1 MKYDVIIIGSG
12 LGGLEC
18 GLILARHGQ
27 RVLVLEQGAVP
38 GGCLQNYRR
47 RELTFDTGFHYVG
60 GLDEGQSL
68 HAAFKYLG
76 LLDLPWHRLDADGF
90 DRVSIGGRTFAFVEG
105 YDDFARQLAEEFP
118 SGRIALRR
126 YAKLLKRSSAGQF
139 AALNP
144 HADGFPAFSS
154 ELMATSA
161 WHYLKENIRNPL
173 LINVLSGT
181 SLKMELR
188 KESLPL
194 FTFLHGN
201 GSFIE
206 SSWRLKGDGSQ
217 IIKSLAEGIYAQG
230 GEIIYNAKVQELV
243 EKDGKLTCAVCANGE
258 RYEGGLFISDIHP
271 AQTCGLLRRSNLIKS
286 AYRNRINNL
295 ENTFGMFT
303 VSLRIRPRGLR
314 YFNYNHYIYREP
326 NMWDFY
332 QDNTCVGGV
341 LVSCRVPEDGSEYT
355 GQVDLLTPMLW
366 EQCKSWNYTQTGK
379 RDSDYKAMK
388 KRMADEC
395 IELAECFLPGLR
407 EQSRCYTSTPIT
419 WRDYT
424 LTPEGSAYGIR
435 KDFRDPLLTMLS
447 PRTPVPNLLL
457 TGQNLML
464 HGVHGVTMTAFHTC
478 AEVLGKETIWGIIGN
493 EINGKLK

>member
-1 MKYDVIIIGSG
+1 MKYDAIIIGSG

-18 GLILARHGQ
+18 GYILARHGW

-38 GGCLQNYRR
+38 GGCLQSYRR
-47 RELTFDTGFHYVG
+47 CKLTFDTGFHYAG

-90 DRVSIGGRTFAFVEG
+90 DRITIGNHTFAFAEG
-105 YDDFARQLAEEFP
+105 YDAFAQRLAEDFP
-118 SGRIALRR
+118 SERAALQD
-126 YAKLLKRSSAGQF
+126 YIDLLKRSSALQF
-139 AALNP
+139 AFLNP
-144 HADGFPAFSS
+144 QANELSAFSS
-154 ELMATSA
+154 ELMGTSA
-161 WHYLKENIRNPL
+161 WQYLKDNFRSPL
-173 LINVLSGT
+173 LINILSGT

-201 GSFIE
+201 AGFIE
-206 SSWRLKGDGSQ
+206 SSWRLKGDGSL
-217 IIKSLAEGIYAQG
+217 IVNLLAEEIRAQG
-230 GEIIYNAKVQELV
+230 GEIICHAKVQELV
-243 EKDGKLTCAVCANGE
+243 EKDGKLICAVCSNGE

-271 AQTCGLLRRSNLIKS
+271 AQTCGLVRRSNCMKP

-326 NMWDFY
+326 NVWDFY
-332 QDNTCVGGV
+332 QDNARIGGV
-341 LVSCRVPEDGSEYT
+341 LVSCRVPEEGIEYA
-355 GQVDLLTPMLW
+355 GQVDLLTPMQW
-366 EQCKSWNYTQTGK
+366 EQCKQWNYTQVGR
-379 RDSDYKAMK
+379 RDSAYKAMK

-395 IELAECFLPGLR
+395 IELAERVLPGLR
-407 EQSRCYTSTPIT
+407 EQSRSYISTPLT

-424 LTPEGSAYGIR
+424 LIPEGSAYGIR
-435 KDFRDPLLTMLS
+435 KDFRDPLLTTLS

-478 AEVLGKETIWGIIGN
+478 AEVLGKEVIWKIIGN
-493 EINGKLK
+493 EINEELK